1 MTADGDIVTTAAGVV
16 ADEEIDIVAATGDG
30 TAAATAVEAGGTTAA
45 ESHMSIIITIVNIR
59 LQLQKTTAD

>member
-30 TAAATAVEAGGTTAA
+30 TAAATAVEAGGSAV
-45 ESHMSIIITIVNIR
+45 ESHMSIIITIVNIH